1 MWAQTWNSILDISTP
16 YPGKEAVDVTP
27 QMKKQVITQDH
38 YPYMVSDTIWSGN
51 SLLDPL

>member
-1 MWAQTWNSILDISTP
+1 MWAQTWNNILDISTP

-51 SLLDPL
+51 SLLDSL